1 MREKKEQKEGEMRKM
16 QYRHEECI
24 DRYGRENELTQH
36 IGTRSIICKEIRPCF
51 IGLFDQNGSPQFNL
65 IYC

>member
-1 MREKKEQKEGEMRKM
+1 MSDTAKQYEEKKEQKEGEMRKM

-36 IGTRSIICKEIRPCF
+36 IE
-51 IGLFDQNGSPQFNL
+51 L
-65 IYC
+65 

>member
-1 MREKKEQKEGEMRKM
+1 MKKR

-24 DRYGRENELTQH
+24 DRDGRENELTQH